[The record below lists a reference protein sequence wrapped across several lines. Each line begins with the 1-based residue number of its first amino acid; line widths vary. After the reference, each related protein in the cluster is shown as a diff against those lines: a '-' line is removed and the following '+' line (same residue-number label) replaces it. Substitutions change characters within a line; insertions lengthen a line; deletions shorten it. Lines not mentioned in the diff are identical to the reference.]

1 MTAPKSK
8 TNKSRATARKGGYV
22 AKNPVPEAIQR
33 KARDQEVAEKI
44 MSEIEETNIEE
55 TDGLLK
61 LLDVLERRQHE

>member
-1 MTAPKSK
+1 MRVSMTAPKSK

-44 MSEIEETNIEE
+44 MSEIEETS
-55 TDGLLK
+55 GLLK
-61 LLDVLERRQHE
+61 LLDVLERRQQK